1 MNKVLAAIVLVLG
14 AIAVHAQDLPVTFS
28 GAVSTYYSMSINN
41 PPSQEQKFTTQPRRD
56 RTIAVDL
63 AVLTATWQTSHVR
76 IRTAFQAGTWTEA
89 NYVGDDYGWRYIR
102 EVSAAFTIDSTWSLD
117 AGISPSNIGHESSIN
132 AENMLLS
139 RSLIADFTPYYL
151 ASAGATFHPSDDVL
165 AALYVSN
172 GWQKIVDNNRSL
184 SLGSK
189 FEYSFAPDS
198 KISWN
203 TYWGNDEDDDS
214 TARHRIHNNFWFDHQ
229 LTDRLRMVLMAD
241 LGLLGRRSGEGMDAA
256 AYGGIKLGYRLSRL
270 FRIGGRVEYM
280 HDPHN
285 VLVVIANP
293 FETFAGSLGLDVFP
307 VDDIM
312 VRFEGRGFVSSEAV
326 HESSSGLRTDDAY
339 FTVALVGQL

>member
-1 MNKVLAAIVLVLG
+1 MSRALAVLLMAALSAIVV
-14 AIAVHAQDLPVTFS
+14 VAQDIPVTFS

-41 PPSQEQKFTTQPRRD
+41 AESQEQQFTTQPRRD

-89 NYVGDDYGWRYIR
+89 NYVGDDYAWRYIR
-102 EVSAAFTIDSTWSLD
+102 EVSAAFTIDSTWSLN

-151 ASAGATFHPSDDVL
+151 ASAGATFNPSERVL

-189 FEYSFAPDS
+189 FEYAFAPDS

-214 TARHRIHNNFWFDHQ
+214 TARHRIH
-229 LTDRLRMVLMAD
+229 
-241 LGLLGRRSGEGMDAA
+241 
-256 AYGGIKLGYRLSRL
+256 
-270 FRIGGRVEYM
+270 
-280 HDPHN
+280 PH
-285 VLVVIANP
+285 
-293 FETFAGSLGLDVFP
+293 
-307 VDDIM
+307 
-312 VRFEGRGFVSSEAV
+312 
-326 HESSSGLRTDDAY
+326 
-339 FTVALVGQL
+339 